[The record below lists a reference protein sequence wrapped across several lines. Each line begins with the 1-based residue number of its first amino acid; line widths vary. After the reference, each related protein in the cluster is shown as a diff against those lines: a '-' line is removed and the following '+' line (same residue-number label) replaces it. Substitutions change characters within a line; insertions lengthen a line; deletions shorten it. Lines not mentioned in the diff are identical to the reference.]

1 MEKGFGIFNTSI
13 IRTEEEAVAYYK
25 KVIDVI
31 KAERRLRYMKK
42 TLETVRL
49 ETVRLELGDYFGN
62 GSNFY
67 DWEKE
72 FGIFDTSITRTE
84 EEAVAYYK
92 KVIDVIKAVF
102 ETLSWSKRTDS
113 IVRLMNNY
121 VCYNGYET
129 EKVKGFFRLYNQG
142 IKDFET
148 DLDDVFLD
156 DLYNELLDTVIQ
168 DRYDL
173 FEYQSKQVEDKS
185 FVKDE
190 EFNKILNSLPLDKIL
205 MNEII
210 KVLFE

>member
-1 MEKGFGIFNTSI
+1 ME
-13 IRTEEEAVAYYK
+13 
-25 KVIDVI
+25 
-31 KAERRLRYMKK
+31 K
-42 TLETVRL
+42 TLEA
-49 ETVRLELGDYFGN
+49 VRLELGDYFGN
-62 GSNFY
+62 GTNFY

-72 FGIFDTSITRTE
+72 FGILNTMTE

-102 ETLSWSKRTDS
+102 ETLSWSERTGS
-113 IVRLMNNY
+113 IVRLLNNY

-129 EKVKGFFRLYNQG
+129 DKVKEVFRLYNQD
-142 IKDFET
+142 IQDFET
-148 DLDDVFLD
+148 DLDDVFID

-173 FEYQSKQVEDKS
+173 FENQAEEVENNS

-205 MNEII
+205 MNKII
-210 KVLFE
+210 KALFE

>member
-1 MEKGFGIFNTSI
+1 MIGKNSLVFLILT
-13 IRTEEEAVAYYK
+13 RTEEEAVDYYK
-25 KVIDVI
+25 KVEDII

-49 ETVRLELGDYFGN
+49 ELGEYFGN

-67 DWEKE
+67 EWEKE
-72 FGIFDTSITRTE
+72 FGILNTSITRTE
-84 EEAVAYYK
+84 EEAVDYYK

-102 ETLSWSKRTDS
+102 ETLSWSERTDS
-113 IVRLMNNY
+113 ILRLLNNY
-121 VCYNGYET
+121 VCYNGYDTDKIKEL
-129 EKVKGFFRLYNQG
+129 FRLYNQD

-156 DLYNELLDTVIQ
+156 DLHNELLDTVIQ

-173 FEYQSKQVEDKS
+173 FENQAEEVENNS

-210 KVLFE
+210 KTLFE

>member
-1 MEKGFGIFNTSI
+1 MEKT
-13 IRTEEEAVAYYK
+13 
-25 KVIDVI
+25 
-31 KAERRLRYMKK
+31 
-42 TLETVRL
+42 L

-62 GSNFY
+62 GTNFY

-72 FGIFDTSITRTE
+72 FGILNTMTE
-84 EEAVAYYK
+84 EEVVAYYK

-102 ETLSWSKRTDS
+102 ETLTWSERTGS
-113 IVRLMNNY
+113 IVRLINNY

-129 EKVKGFFRLYNQG
+129 DKVKEVFRLYNQD
-142 IKDFET
+142 IQDFET
-148 DLDDVFLD
+148 DLDDVFID

-173 FEYQSKQVEDKS
+173 FENQAEEVENNS

-205 MNEII
+205 MNKII
-210 KVLFE
+210 KALFE

>member
-1 MEKGFGIFNTSI
+1 MKDL
-13 IRTEEEAVAYYK
+13 EAVK
-25 KVIDVI
+25 
-31 KAERRLRYMKK
+31 
-42 TLETVRL
+42 
-49 ETVRLELGDYFGN
+49 LELGDYFGN
-62 GSNFY
+62 GTNFY

-72 FGIFDTSITRTE
+72 FGILNTMTE

-102 ETLSWSKRTDS
+102 KTLSWSERTGS

-129 EKVKGFFRLYNQG
+129 EKVKEVFRLYNQG
-142 IKDFET
+142 IEDFET
-148 DLDDVFLD
+148 DLDDVFID

-173 FEYQSKQVEDKS
+173 FENQAEEVENNS

-205 MNEII
+205 MNKII
-210 KVLFE
+210 KALFE

>member
-1 MEKGFGIFNTSI
+1 
-13 IRTEEEAVAYYK
+13 
-25 KVIDVI
+25 
-31 KAERRLRYMKK
+31 MKK
-42 TLETVRL
+42 TL

-62 GSNFY
+62 GTNFY
-67 DWEKE
+67 EWEKE
-72 FGIFDTSITRTE
+72 FGIFNTSDTRTE
-84 EEAVAYYK
+84 EEAVDYYK

-102 ETLSWSKRTDS
+102 ETLSWSERTDS
-113 IVRLMNNY
+113 ILRLLNNY
-121 VCYNGYET
+121 VCYNGYDT
-129 EKVKGFFRLYNQG
+129 DKVKEFFRLYNQG
-142 IKDFET
+142 IEDFET

-173 FEYQSKQVEDKS
+173 FEYQAEEVENNS

-210 KVLFE
+210 NTLFE

>member
-1 MEKGFGIFNTSI
+1 MEKT
-13 IRTEEEAVAYYK
+13 
-25 KVIDVI
+25 
-31 KAERRLRYMKK
+31 
-42 TLETVRL
+42 L

-62 GSNFY
+62 GTNFY
-67 DWEKE
+67 SFEKE
-72 FGIFDTSITRTE
+72 FGIFNTSITRTE

-102 ETLSWSKRTDS
+102 ETLSWSERTDS

-129 EKVKGFFRLYNQG
+129 EKVKEFFRLYNQG
-142 IKDFET
+142 IEDFET

-173 FEYQSKQVEDKS
+173 FEYQSEQVEDKS

-210 KVLFE
+210 KTLFE

>member
-1 MEKGFGIFNTSI
+1 
-13 IRTEEEAVAYYK
+13 
-25 KVIDVI
+25 
-31 KAERRLRYMKK
+31 MKK
-42 TLETVRL
+42 TL

-62 GSNFY
+62 GTNFY
-67 DWEKE
+67 EWEKE
-72 FGIFDTSITRTE
+72 FGIFNTSITRTE
-84 EEAVAYYK
+84 EEAVDYYK

-102 ETLSWSKRTDS
+102 ETLSWSERTDS
-113 IVRLMNNY
+113 ILRLLNNY
-121 VCYNGYET
+121 VCYNGYDTDKIKEL
-129 EKVKGFFRLYNQG
+129 FRLYNQD

-156 DLYNELLDTVIQ
+156 DLHNELLDTVIQ

-173 FEYQSKQVEDKS
+173 FENQAEEVGNNS

-210 KVLFE
+210 KTLFE

>member
-1 MEKGFGIFNTSI
+1 
-13 IRTEEEAVAYYK
+13 
-25 KVIDVI
+25 
-31 KAERRLRYMKK
+31 MKD
-42 TLETVRL
+42 LETVK
-49 ETVRLELGDYFGN
+49 LELGEYFGN
-62 GSNFY
+62 GKNFY

-72 FGIFDTSITRTE
+72 FDTSITRTE

-92 KVIDVIKAVF
+92 KVIDVIKAVLK
-102 ETLSWSKRTDS
+102 TLSWSERTDS

-129 EKVKGFFRLYNQG
+129 EKVKEIFRLYNQG
-142 IKDFET
+142 IEDFET
-148 DLDDVFLD
+148 DLDDVFID

-173 FEYQSKQVEDKS
+173 FENQSEQVEDKS

-210 KVLFE
+210 KTLFE

>member
-1 MEKGFGIFNTSI
+1 ME
-13 IRTEEEAVAYYK
+13 
-25 KVIDVI
+25 
-31 KAERRLRYMKK
+31 K
-42 TLETVRL
+42 TLETL
-49 ETVRLELGDYFGN
+49 RLELGDYFGN

-72 FGIFDTSITRTE
+72 FGVYNTSITRTE
-84 EEAVAYYK
+84 EEVVAYYK

-102 ETLSWSKRTDS
+102 GTLSWSERTDS

-129 EKVKGFFRLYNQG
+129 EKIKEFFRLYNQG

-148 DLDDVFLD
+148 DFDDVFLD

-173 FEYQSKQVEDKS
+173 FEYQSEQVEDKS